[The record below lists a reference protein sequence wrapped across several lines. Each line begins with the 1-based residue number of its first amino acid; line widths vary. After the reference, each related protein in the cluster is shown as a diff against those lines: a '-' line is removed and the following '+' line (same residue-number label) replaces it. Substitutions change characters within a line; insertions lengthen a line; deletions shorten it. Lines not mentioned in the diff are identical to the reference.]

1 MDGNRRW
8 AKKKC
13 QEPIHGHRLGF
24 DKMKE
29 ALRWCLELGVRV
41 VTVYAFSIDN
51 FKRPQDEVDSL
62 MELSKEKFDEM
73 CSKGVGIIDRFGVR
87 IQVLGNLS
95 FVRQD
100 VVASLRR
107 AVEASSHCSQLTLNI
122 CFSYSSQQEWS
133 DAASLLTEHELAN
146 NQMNGVARVSSLL
159 YTGDQVED
167 SASISSRPLC
177 VQGPGG
183 CLRAGLSDGG
193 GDPDLLVRTSGETRL
208 SDFLLW
214 QSCRHTVVAF
224 LPSLW
229 PDFSFWQW
237 GRTILH
243 FQQQKSAAISE
254 VQSSLRSSDPCRL
267 FSLATPVTLC
277 SMLSSHACR
286 SDSQSYA

>member
-73 CSKGVGIIDRFGVR
+73 CSKGSAASVAPVHPNVRLISVGIIDRFGVR

-107 AVEASSHCSQLTLNI
+107 AVEASSHCSQ
-122 CFSYSSQQEWS
+122 
-133 DAASLLTEHELAN
+133 
-146 NQMNGVARVSSLL
+146 
-159 YTGDQVED
+159 
-167 SASISSRPLC
+167 
-177 VQGPGG
+177 
-183 CLRAGLSDGG
+183 
-193 GDPDLLVRTSGETRL
+193 
-208 SDFLLW
+208 
-214 QSCRHTVVAF
+214 
-224 LPSLW
+224 
-229 PDFSFWQW
+229 
-237 GRTILH
+237 
-243 FQQQKSAAISE
+243 
-254 VQSSLRSSDPCRL
+254 
-267 FSLATPVTLC
+267 
-277 SMLSSHACR
+277 
-286 SDSQSYA
+286 